1 MLAELVQAPAGTVTA
16 THVNPVTAPAGATCV
31 STGATDVNVWL
42 PVFVTVNVS
51 VMTSPTAL
59 TLTGLADFTVVNE
72 FAGVTGT
79 LTGGDGGLITGG
91 SVGFG
96 GVPVDVAESFTDP
109 ASRSACVTAYVAVKV
124 AT

>member
-1 MLAELVQAPAGTVTA
+1 MLAPLVQTPAGTVTA

-31 STGATDVNVWL
+31 STGATVVRVWL

-72 FAGVTGT
+72 FVGVTGT
-79 LTGGDGGLITGG
+79 ATGFDGGLITGG
-91 SVGFG
+91 PVG

>member
-1 MLAELVQAPAGTVTA
+1 MLAPLVQTPAGTVTA

-59 TLTGLADFTVVNE
+59 TLTGLADFTVVRL

-79 LTGGDGGLITGG
+79 VTGFDGGDVICGP
-91 SVGFG
+91 VG